1 MQFVRGFFVFNE
13 RITIYRFLSIFFW
26 NLIFNE
32 KKKIYYI
39 LIELKRYNVPDS

>member
-32 KKKIYYI
+32 EKKNLLHTNKIKEI
-39 LIELKRYNVPDS
+39 